1 MKQVQNMLFDT
12 GELLRPD
19 ELERQ
24 RLVLGGITVVANFRR
39 DKQLIAWAESLN
51 LAVRVDRRSEYGN
64 PFILGQHGDRDAVC
78 DSFERETLPTLADR
92 VHLLRGR
99 VLCCWCHPARCHGD
113 ALARAA
119 NDETQSRFDDKPPN
133 SLTSAF

>member
-1 MKQVQNMLFDT
+1 MREVQSMLFPT
-12 GELLRPD
+12 HELLRPD
-19 ELERQ
+19 ELARQ
-24 RLVLGGITVVANFRR
+24 RSVLSGLAVVANFRR

-51 LAVRVDRRSEYGN
+51 LAVRVDRPSPYGN

-78 DSFERETLPTLADR
+78 DLFEQQTLPSLADR

-99 VLCCWCHPARCHGD
+99 VLCCWCHPARCHAD

-119 NDETQSRFDDKPPN
+119 NGG
-133 SLTSAF
+133 